1 MIPKKYIIVGLEK
14 KKSLKWRKN
23 VSQVGKNIVQIM
35 N

>member
-1 MIPKKYIIVGLEK
+1 MIPKKIHYCWFGK